1 MVDETIK
8 NPYIVTIVNN
18 QNGTYTEM
26 VTKPSS
32 MGVVEDVTE
41 VKESGLAVQ
50 FYKTNIWFTLPSG
63 DTMKLI
69 ADGEEQVEY
78 YKGLA
83 LNNKIVVT
91 AEEPTPPEPPKSD
104 VNTLATLVV
113 KEGGSP
119 LALTPTFSAD
129 KVTYTATTATGTAGA
144 ITVEATATDTKAKVT
159 GTGAGKVGANVVT
172 CTSESGKAKEYTV
185 TVSLGTD

>member
-1 MVDETIK
+1 
-8 NPYIVTIVNN
+8 
-18 QNGTYTEM
+18 
-26 VTKPSS
+26 
-32 MGVVEDVTE
+32 
-41 VKESGLAVQ
+41 
-50 FYKTNIWFTLPSG
+50 
-63 DTMKLI
+63 MKLI

-104 VNTLATLVV
+104 VNTLAALVV
-113 KEGGSP
+113 KEDGSP
-119 LALTPTFSAD
+119 LTLTPTFSAD